1 MVCRM
6 GIVVRPVAS
15 GEDYEAWRQVR
26 LAVVPYERAPSV
38 PELREQAGDRRR
50 YFLAEL
56 DAKLAGSGTVGK
68 SDLAG
73 AGSLAARVLPEH
85 RRRGAGTVL
94 LRLLAQQAAAM
105 GFGVVGASV
114 DDPGS
119 LRFAER
125 YGFTEV
131 DRQVEQVRAIGDEP
145 VPQVP
150 DGVLIVPVS
159 ARPEL
164 WRSAYAPVGLQAFQD
179 VATISPLDVTLAE
192 WERDWITR
200 PDATFIA
207 LAGDE
212 VIGCAGLRPDLDN
225 PRRAEHTLTA
235 VRRDWRRRGVAAALK
250 RSTLA
255 WAAAHG
261 LTEVY
266 TWTQRGN
273 DGMRAL
279 NTQLGFVT
287 RRESISMQAS
297 LPLTAV
303 PAGQAGPGAA

>member
-1 MVCRM
+1 ME
-6 GIVVRPVAS
+6 IVVRPVAS
-15 GEDYEAWRQVR
+15 SEDYAAWRQVR
-26 LAVVPYERAPSV
+26 LAVVPYERAHSV
-38 PELREQAGDRRR
+38 PELRAQAGDQQK
-50 YFLAEL
+50 YFLAER
-56 DAKLAGSGTVGK
+56 DGQLAGSGTAGK

-85 RRRGAGTVL
+85 RRRGVGTAL
-94 LRLLAQQAAAM
+94 LRLLAEQAAAM

-114 DDPGS
+114 DDAGS

-131 DRQVEQVRAIGDEP
+131 DRQVEQARAIGDEP
-145 VPQVP
+145 VPQAP
-150 DGVLIVPVS
+150 DGVVIVSVS

-164 WRSAYAPVGLQAFQD
+164 WRAAYASVGVQAFQD
-179 VATISPLDVTLAE
+179 VATISPLEVTLAQ
-192 WERDWITR
+192 WERDWITNE
-200 PDATFIA
+200 DATFIA

-212 VIGCAGLRPDLDN
+212 VIGCAGLMPDLDN
-225 PRRAEHTLTA
+225 PQRAEHALTA

-255 WAAAHG
+255 WAADHG

-279 NTQLGFVT
+279 NTHLGFIT
-287 RRESISMQAS
+287 RRESISMRAS

-303 PAGQAGPGAA
+303 PAADADHRL